1 MLYQALAGK
10 GEDLSEVVVVAPE
23 RSEVGSLTAHER
35 KDRKLDALA
44 HQTNLGQGTL
54 GPEDG
59 SRQPQRLRRARTVQH
74 RVDRPPTGQ
83 VFEFVLHVLGR
94 LAADVDGVMC
104 TVLACDGQFV
114 VAAGESDDGRAGAE
128 QPGVLHGVT
137 TEPTGQCG
145 KYYLPSQRKK

>member
-1 MLYQALAGK
+1 MLYQVLAGK

-44 HQTNLGQGTL
+44 HQTNLGKGTL

-59 SRQPQRLRRARTVQH
+59 SRQPQRLRSTVQH

-114 VAAGESDDGRAGAE
+114 VAAGASDDGSAGAE
-128 QPGVLHGVT
+128 QPGVLRGVT
-137 TEPTGQCG
+137 P
-145 KYYLPSQRKK
+145 